1 MNTILLVED
10 DFALRKSLKET
21 LELKDYNILAASNY
35 QEAQLLFYNQKIDM
49 MIIDIQLPDGS
60 GIDFCQEVRKTSS
73 LPILFLTAND
83 NEDMLV
89 KGLESGG
96 DDYMTKPFRVKE
108 LYARIASLLRRSYMI
123 SDIIMIGELEI
134 SLKRHEIKKDNQ
146 LIQLS
151 PIDFEIFSLFV
162 QYRNQVLTRNQLLT
176 AIEKQAQYFVEDNT
190 LSVHIKRIR
199 EKLGL
204 YKNHSYI
211 ETIRGV
217 GYRINQEVLNGNQ

>member
-21 LELKDYNILAASNY
+21 LELKKYNILVAENY
-35 QEAQLLFYNQKIDM
+35 QTALNLFYNKNVDM

-60 GIDFCQEVRKTSS
+60 GIDLCHQIRKHSS

-108 LYARIASLLRRSYMI
+108 LYARIASLLRRSMMI
-123 SDIIMIGELEI
+123 SDTIIIGELLI
-134 SLKRHEIKKDNQ
+134 SIKRHEIKKGDDF
-146 LIQLS
+146 IQLS
-151 PIDFEIFSLFV
+151 SIDFEIFSLLV
-162 QYRNQVLTRNQLLT
+162 QHKNQVLTRNQLLE
-176 AIEKQAQYFVEDNT
+176 AIEKQGQYFVEDNT
-190 LSVHIKRIR
+190 LSVHMKRIR
-199 EKLGL
+199 EKLGV
-204 YKNHSYI
+204 YQNHSYI
-211 ETIRGV
+211 ETVRGV
-217 GYRINQEVLNGNQ
+217 GYRINQEVLNGN

>member
-21 LELKDYNILAASNY
+21 LELKNYKMLIAENY
-35 QEAQLLFYNQKIDM
+35 QLALSLFNSQNIDI

-60 GIDFCQEVRKTSS
+60 GIDLCQEVRKTSS
-73 LPILFLTAND
+73 IPILFLTAND

-108 LYARIASLLRRSYMI
+108 LYARIASLLRRSMMNSENI
-123 SDIIMIGELEI
+123 VIGELVI
-134 SLKRHEIKKDNQ
+134 SLKRHEIKKDDQ
-146 LIQLS
+146 FIQLS
-151 PIDFEIFSLFV
+151 SIDFEIFSLLV
-162 QYRNQVLTRNQLLT
+162 KHKNQVLTRNQLLE
-176 AIEKQAQYFVEDNT
+176 AIEKQGQYFVEDNT
-190 LSVHIKRIR
+190 LSVHIRRIR

-204 YKNHSYI
+204 YQNHSYI
-211 ETIRGV
+211 ETVRGV
-217 GYRINQEVLNGNQ
+217 GYRINQEVLNGNK

>member
-21 LELKDYNILAASNY
+21 LELKKYNILVAENY
-35 QEAQLLFYNQKIDM
+35 QTALNLFYNKNVDM

-60 GIDFCQEVRKTSS
+60 GIDLCHQIRKHSS

-108 LYARIASLLRRSYMI
+108 LYARIASLLRRSMMI
-123 SDIIMIGELEI
+123 SDTIVIGELLI
-134 SLKRHEIKKDNQ
+134 SIKRHEIKKGDDF
-146 LIQLS
+146 IQLS
-151 PIDFEIFSLFV
+151 SIDFEIFSLLV
-162 QYRNQVLTRNQLLT
+162 QHKNQVLTRNQLLE
-176 AIEKQAQYFVEDNT
+176 AIEKQGQYFVEDNT
-190 LSVHIKRIR
+190 LSVHMKRIR
-199 EKLGL
+199 EKLGV
-204 YKNHSYI
+204 YQNHSYI
-211 ETIRGV
+211 ETVRGV
-217 GYRINQEVLNGNQ
+217 GYRINQEVLNGN